1 VRSVVLERLR
11 HILPL
16 VVVGALSSHLTAQ
29 PTQYSFASG
38 QTFLDTYCKACHQGA
53 SPAGGFDVGRL
64 NAPASLG
71 GDPKWTAV
79 ISRVK
84 NREMPPKGAPAPDLE
99 TRETFT
105 GWVEGALRAQTCA
118 GGLTPAPAPIH
129 RLNREEYTATVQ
141 YLLNLH
147 MDIGQALPAD
157 GAGGEGFDNAA
168 EALVLSPIHAEK
180 YMQTAKLAMDFAS
193 KEFLSRQIVLVA
205 KPGPGVSAAQAAH
218 EILKSFLPRAF
229 RHPVTESD
237 IAPYMALFQAAQKQG
252 LPFESAVFFT
262 LRGVLVSPQFLF
274 HTEPANES
282 SEVRPIDQYALA
294 SRLSYFLW
302 GTMPEPLLFDLAKEG
317 RLNQPE
323 VLKALVH
330 RMLQDQRSMTFAD
343 RFVGQWLRT
352 RELGTIKVPD
362 AKMFPGYAN
371 EELRSDI
378 GYQPILF
385 FREILSQNLSLLNL
399 IDSRYTILTRS
410 LADHYRE
417 KPYFREKGAQGA
429 QNKEAGVA
437 ANEAADLK
445 IDKEAAD
452 KKEEGAGKVKA
463 EGGPKRVNQQPQWVE
478 LAAGSQRGGL
488 LGMAA
493 ILGVSSYSYRTSPVL
508 RGAWV
513 LESMLG
519 TPPPAPPPNVPALPE
534 DHAGAVQTS
543 VRERLTQHRADPVCA
558 GCHSRIDPL
567 GFALENFDALGRWR
581 DEDGGKPVDSSAE
594 LIDGTKFQGSA
605 GLKAYLMDRKD
616 QVIHNLAGKMLG
628 YALGRGLTPKDSC
641 VVDDIVAQVKASN
654 YSAQTLIEATV
665 LSVPFRYQA
674 PHSQTQEKKP

>member
-1 VRSVVLERLR
+1 VYS
-11 HILPL
+11 ILPRL
-16 VVVGALSSHLTAQ
+16 FRLSLTFVAVFSTHLSAQ
-29 PTQYSFASG
+29 QTQYSFAGG
-38 QTFLDTYCKACHQGA
+38 QTFLSTYCKTCHQGKSA
-53 SPAGGFDVGRL
+53 AGGFDVQRL
-64 NAPASLG
+64 STPASLG
-71 GDPKWTAV
+71 GDPEWTAV

-84 NREMPPKGAPAPDLE
+84 NSEMPPKGMPAPDLDG
-99 TRETFT
+99 REKFT
-105 GWVEGALRAQTCA
+105 IWAEAALKKQVCA
-118 GGLTPAPAPIH
+118 GGITPGPAPIH
-129 RLNREEYTATVQ
+129 RLNRDEYTATVQ

-147 MDIGQALPAD
+147 MDIGQSLPAD

-180 YMQTAKLAMDFAS
+180 YMATAKLAMDFAS
-193 KEFLSRQIVLVA
+193 KEFLSRQIILVA
-205 KPGPGVSAAQAAH
+205 KPGPGVTQLQAAH

-229 RHPVTESD
+229 RRPVTETE
-237 IAPYMALFQAAQKQG
+237 IAPYVALFQAAQKKG
-252 LPFESAVFFT
+252 MTFESAVFFT

-274 HTEPANES
+274 HIEPQNNA
-282 SEVRPIDQYALA
+282 SEVRPLDQYALA
-294 SRLSYFLW
+294 ARLSYFLW
-302 GTMPEPLLFDLAKEG
+302 GTMPEPLLFDLAAAGK
-317 RLNQPE
+317 LNQPE
-323 VLKALVH
+323 VLKAVVH
-330 RMLQDQRSMTFAD
+330 RMLQDQRSTTFAD

-417 KPYFREKGAQGA
+417 KPYFREKSPVVGK
-429 QNKEAGVA
+429 NKDTVV
-437 ANEAADLK
+437 
-445 IDKEAAD
+445 DKEAAD
-452 KKEEGAGKVKA
+452 KKEEGGAKPK
-463 EGGPKRVNQQPQWVE
+463 EESGPKKVNQQPQWVE

-519 TPPPAPPPNVPALPE
+519 TPPPAPPPVVPALPE
-534 DHAGAVQTS
+534 DHEGAAPTS
-543 VRERLTQHRADPVCA
+543 VRERLTMHRADPVCA
-558 GCHSRIDPL
+558 NCHARIDPL

-581 DEDGGKPVDSSAE
+581 DQDGGKSVDSSAE
-594 LIDGTKFQGSA
+594 LIDGTKFQGPA
-605 GLKAYLMDRKD
+605 GLKSYLMDHKD
-616 QVIHNLAGKMLG
+616 LVIHNLASKMLG
-628 YALGRGLTPKDSC
+628 YALGRGLTLKDSC
-641 VVDDIVAQVKASN
+641 TVDDIVSQVKADN

-674 PHSQTQEKKP
+674 SRSPIQEKKP